1 MAAEGRYTMLRLLM
15 IAACVALTGCASK
28 WEPVVDP
35 RGSKEPKEIIRDQ
48 MECERLITKAD
59 KYGGT
64 PTYERNDFRFLGIN
78 VCWTDCGKGSVPE
91 GYNPM
96 AKCLSNRGHSIIN
109 W

>member
-1 MAAEGRYTMLRLLM
+1 MLRVSM
-15 IAACVALTGCASK
+15 IIASLAVTGCAQK

-35 RGSKEPKEIIRDQ
+35 RASKEPKEIIRDT
-48 MECERLITKAD
+48 MECERLIAQAD
-59 KYGGT
+59 KYAGV
-64 PTYERNDFRFLGIN
+64 PLHERDDFRFLG
-78 VCWTDCGKGSVPE
+78 VQFCWIDCSRGSAPP